1 MSISEAF
8 IAGGWGMYP
17 TLIAGLALLGSCL
30 RYASRPESR
39 YVPLMIAL
47 GLFTLFSGC
56 LGFVTGVIN
65 LLRAYAGSLSEVG
78 PAVLYYGFQ
87 ESLHNIAL
95 ALLLTTAS
103 TLVAAV
109 GAWRLARQ
117 AQAAAVPAT
126 VPVR

>member
-8 IAGGWGMYP
+8 IAGGFGMYP
-17 TLIAGLALLGSCL
+17 TLIAGVALLVTSL

-39 YVPLMIAL
+39 YVPMLITL
-47 GLFTLFSGC
+47 GLFTLLAGC
-56 LGFVTGVIN
+56 LGFVSGVITM
-65 LLRAYAGSLSEVG
+65 LRFYADMKGEPGSI
-78 PAVLYYGFQ
+78 VLYYGFQ

-95 ALLLTTAS
+95 ALLLTTTS
-103 TLVAAV
+103 TLAASV

-117 AQAAAVPAT
+117 VQAAAVPAT

>member
-17 TLIAGLALLGSCL
+17 TLIAGLALLVTCL

-39 YVPLMIAL
+39 HVPLMIAL
-47 GLFTLFSGC
+47 GLFTLFAGC
-56 LGFVTGVIN
+56 LGFTTGVITM
-65 LLRAYAGSLSEVG
+65 LRFYAEMQGEPKPVI
-78 PAVLYYGFQ
+78 LYYGFQ

-95 ALLLTTAS
+95 ALLLTTTS
-103 TLVAAV
+103 TLAASV

-117 AQAAAVPAT
+117 AQAAAAT

>member
-1 MSISEAF
+1 MSISDAF
-8 IAGGWGMYP
+8 IAGGFGMYP
-17 TLIAGLALLGSCL
+17 TLIAGVALLVTSI

-39 YVPLMIAL
+39 YVPLLISL
-47 GLFTLFSGC
+47 GLFTLFAGC
-56 LGFVTGVIN
+56 LGFVSGVITM
-65 LLRAYAGSLSEVG
+65 LRFYAEMQGEPKPVI
-78 PAVLYYGFQ
+78 LYYGFQ

-103 TLVAAV
+103 TLAASV

-117 AQAAAVPAT
+117 ARDAAVPAT

>member
-1 MSISEAF
+1 MSISDAF

-17 TLIAGLALLGSCL
+17 TFIAGLALLVTSL

-47 GLFTLFSGC
+47 GLFTLLAGC
-56 LGFVTGVIN
+56 LGFVSGVITM
-65 LLRAYAGSLSEVG
+65 LRFYADLKGEPGSI
-78 PAVLYYGFQ
+78 VLYYGFQ

-95 ALLLTTAS
+95 ALLLTTTS
-103 TLVAAV
+103 TLAVAV

-117 AQAAAVPAT
+117 AQAAAAA

>member
-1 MSISEAF
+1 MSISDAF

-17 TLIAGLALLGSCL
+17 TFIAGLALVVTSL

-47 GLFTLFSGC
+47 GLFTLLAGG
-56 LGFVTGVIN
+56 LGFTTGIISM
-65 LLRAYAGSLSEVG
+65 LHGYTG
-78 PAVLYYGFQ
+78 PLADQGPPVLYYGFQ

-95 ALLLTTAS
+95 ALLLTTTS
-103 TLVAAV
+103 TLAASV
-109 GAWRLARQ
+109 GAWRLSRQ
-117 AQAAAVPAT
+117 AQPAAAT